1 LSLNA
6 ATPYAR
12 PARLAFFPLD
22 EELGLNPFGLTPR
35 LQQNLV
41 RLSTWMPFAKAS
53 TELAYLTG
61 TQVSPATT
69 RRLTEGTGAD
79 LVVAQEQQAQTL
91 LAEQTPS
98 PPGPSLQLLS
108 VDGAMV
114 PLLGGEWAE
123 VKTLALGEVKQVRGK
138 DREKP
143 AKTVALSYFS
153 RTLEAAQFTQQA
165 IVETHRRGVESTAQ
179 VCAVTDGAVWQQGF
193 IDYHR
198 VDAVRILDFAHA
210 SEYVAQCG
218 RLHYE
223 EESLGFKQW
232 FEKQCRI
239 LKRGDPL
246 LVLQELERLRKKSA
260 RKGDVCGAEVIAG
273 SLSYFGKRR
282 QMIEYAKFQAQGYP
296 IGSGSV
302 ESANKVVVE
311 SRLKQAGMRWKREN
325 VDPMLGLRNV
335 ACNQRWE
342 EAWLEISEYQS
353 RQVKRQRQE
362 RREKWLRKTA
372 ESDGPLRKHRSP
384 AKAAL
389 KELQQLLKERKKP
402 CRQGSYRPPSD
413 HPWRRMAI
421 GRARYKSLTERTDAK
436 I

>member
-1 LSLNA
+1 
-6 ATPYAR
+6 
-12 PARLAFFPLD
+12 LAFFPLD
-22 EELGLNPFGLTPR
+22 EELGLNSFGLTPR

-41 RLSTWMPFAKAS
+41 RLATWMPFAKACS
-53 TELAYLTG
+53 EVAHLTG
-61 TQVSPATT
+61 TQVSAATT
-69 RRLTEGTGAD
+69 RRLTEQVGAD
-79 LVVAQEQQAQTL
+79 FVGAQQQQAQTL
-91 LAEQTPS
+91 LAQPPAAPS
-98 PPGPSLQLLS
+98 GPALQLMS

-114 PLLGGEWAE
+114 PLLGGEWTE
-123 VKTLALGEVKQVRGK
+123 VKTLALGEVKPGVGK
-138 DREKP
+138 DGESQ

-153 RTLEAAQFTQQA
+153 RASQAAEFTQQA
-165 IVETHRRGVESTAQ
+165 LVETHRRGVENAAQ

-198 VDAVRILDFAHA
+198 ADAVRILDFAHA
-210 SEYVAQCG
+210 SEYMAECG

-223 EESLGFKQW
+223 EESAAFKQW
-232 FEKQCRI
+232 FEQQCRT

-246 LVLQELERLRKKSA
+246 LVLQELERLKKKSA
-260 RKGDVCGAEVIAG
+260 RKGDASGQAVIES
-273 SLSYFGKRR
+273 SLSYFWKRR
-282 QMIEYAKFQAQGYP
+282 EMIAYAKFQAQGYP

-325 VDPMLGLRNV
+325 IDPMLGLRNV

-342 EAWLEISEYQS
+342 EAWPEISQYQS
-353 RQVKRQRQE
+353 QQVKRGRQE
-362 RREKWLRKTA
+362 RREKRLRETA
-372 ESDGPLRKHRSP
+372 DSDGPLSRQASP

-389 KELQQLLKERKKP
+389 KEMQQLLKERKSAG
-402 CRQGSYRPPSD
+402 RQGAYRPAAD

-421 GRARYKSLTERTDAK
+421 GRARYKPVAQRPDAK